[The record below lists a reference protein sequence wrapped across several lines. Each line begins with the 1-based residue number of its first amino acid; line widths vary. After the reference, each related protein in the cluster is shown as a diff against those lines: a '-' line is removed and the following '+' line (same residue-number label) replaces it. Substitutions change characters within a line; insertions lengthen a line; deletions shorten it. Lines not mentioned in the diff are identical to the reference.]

1 MNRPEYEFFNFFK
14 KLNYFFSPNK
24 INFVLESLISDPEFV
39 VKRNTIIKNQNNLN
53 IFLKK
58 GNNLIISNLSNSK
71 IIAEEETN
79 IFIYNSFSGEIES
92 NSYVSLGLG
101 SKIKGDIYCYSLTV
115 DRPLFNKRKEV
126 QFDGELKMEK
136 SS

>member
-14 KLNYFFSPNK
+14 KLNYFFSSNK
-24 INFVLESLISDPEFV
+24 IDFVLESLISDTEFV

-79 IFIYNSFSGEIES
+79 IFIYNSFT
-92 NSYVSLGLG
+92 GLFWYKNR
-101 SKIKGDIYCYSLTV
+101 SIYIKLIIKKHFFAIDVY
-115 DRPLFNKRKEV
+115 R
-126 QFDGELKMEK
+126 
-136 SS
+136 